1 MQDVPPYT
9 SQTGVLDNAQRLAAV
24 FINRW
29 QGITA
34 SELSTEQSFMREPY
48 HLLGVA
54 NQHPTAAPD
63 YMFER
68 PITFAHGDGSSSAG
82 RIDCYKHGHLV
93 FEVKKTR
100 LKARASHATSMA

>member
-9 SQTGVLDNAQRLAAV
+9 SQTGVLDNVQRLAAV

-29 QGITA
+29 QCITGN
-34 SELSTEQSFMREPY
+34 ELSTEQSFMREPY
-48 HLLGVA
+48 HLLGVT
-54 NQHPTAAPD
+54 NPHPTAAQD

-82 RIDCYKHGHLV
+82 RIYCYKDGHFV
-93 FEVKKTR
+93 FEAKRTR
-100 LKARASHATSMA
+100 LKAQASHATSMA